1 MYNLLKKSS
10 PSQDEWEQNQGRL
23 YDISFLSGRVFE
35 YTEEAIERQFTGIDF
50 DALMKFPCLFTYE
63 GLDVAGSIGRI
74 SEVRSDSRRFEIIY
88 TLPSIYPKIVINEE
102 RVFEDL
108 GMGPNRSFERHRTHW
123 AVKNVDLFEVTTRLL
138 YETGNVPVALSE
150 EDMNR
155 VWGDG
160 YKRKVLVFLSHRAAY
175 RRQVSLVREQLED
188 QGLRCFVAHEDIA
201 PSTIWQN
208 EILNALDTMGHFHW
222 FCDRRFSRRRLA
234 RPRNRLRLS
243 KRSAPGVRQVRKCG
257 PYRNGRKRT
266 SP

>member
-10 PSQDEWEQNQGRL
+10 QSRDEWEQNQGRL
-23 YDISFLSGRVFE
+23 YDISFLCGRVFE

-74 SEVRSDSRRFEIIY
+74 SEVRSDSQRFEIIY

-102 RVFEDL
+102 RVFEAL
-108 GMGPNRSFERHRTHW
+108 GMGSNRSFERHRTHW

-160 YKRKVLVFLSHRAAY
+160 YKRRVLVFLSHRAAY
-175 RRQVSLVREQLED
+175 RCQAV
-188 QGLRCFVAHEDIA
+188 
-201 PSTIWQN
+201 
-208 EILNALDTMGHFHW
+208 
-222 FCDRRFSRRRLA
+222 
-234 RPRNRLRLS
+234 
-243 KRSAPGVRQVRKCG
+243 
-257 PYRNGRKRT
+257 
-266 SP
+266 